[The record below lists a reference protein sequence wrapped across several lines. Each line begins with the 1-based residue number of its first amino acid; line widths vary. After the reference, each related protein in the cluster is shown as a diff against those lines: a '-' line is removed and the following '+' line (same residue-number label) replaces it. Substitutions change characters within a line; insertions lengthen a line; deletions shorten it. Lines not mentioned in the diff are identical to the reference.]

1 MGRPLP
7 LTLANTSS
15 RSRFTRMRATTR
27 VCQPHHESWGLTV
40 SEARA
45 TKGAA
50 ADGADGGSTAAA
62 AADGTPGSARP
73 RRRQARGEARIAQ
86 LLRAA
91 ASVFCTSGY
100 TASSTNAIA
109 REAGVSPGT
118 LYQFFPNKE
127 AIAVELG
134 DQLLNR
140 WRDTYG
146 AALTQSHVELPLDRM
161 LDAVLDPLIAF
172 NCENPAFSVL
182 MHGSEIP
189 GRITEEHDTLHA
201 TMLTRVESVLAYYL
215 PDVPASTSP
224 PHRRHDLHALQGRTG
239 PDHGPRGRG
248 TRGLHPGAEDD
259 HVPLPGSPGRR
270 RGATR
275 DPARAVGAP
284 RTHTTRAPHTP
295 STNTGPA
302 HDTAGSHLYPLGV

>member
-1 MGRPLP
+1 MP
-7 LTLANTSS
+7 
-15 RSRFTRMRATTR
+15 
-27 VCQPHHESWGLTV
+27 
-40 SEARA
+40 EARA
-45 TKGAA
+45 DKSTAK
-50 ADGADGGSTAAA
+50 DGAGGAPTAEAA
-62 AADGTPGSARP
+62 GEAAGGAPAEAGGGTAGSARP

-91 ASVFCTSGY
+91 ASVFCANGY

-134 DQLLNR
+134 DRLLDR
-140 WRDTYG
+140 WRETYG
-146 AALTQSHVELPLDRM
+146 AAFEQSRVEQPLDRM

-201 TMLTRVESVLAYYL
+201 TMLTRVESVLAAHL
-215 PDVPASTSP
+215 PDAPAAQV
-224 PHRRHDLHALQGRTG
+224 HRTADMIFMIFKAGLDLIMAHEGEERAAYIRELKAALFRYLAPLVG
-239 PDHGPRGRG
+239 
-248 TRGLHPGAEDD
+248 DD
-259 HVPLPGSPGRR
+259 SPG
-270 RGATR
+270 
-275 DPARAVGAP
+275 P
-284 RTHTTRAPHTP
+284 APHAP
-295 STNTGPA
+295 
-302 HDTAGSHLYPLGV
+302 